1 MADMNAGATLLY
13 LREEELRLGVEL
25 MFYAQRDLA
34 AALDGA
40 LERHRIGRAHHR
52 ALYFVGRNPEI
63 SVGGLLE
70 ILRITKQ
77 SLSRVLGELLAAE
90 LVRQRV
96 GPRDRRQRLLTL
108 SPRGAEVEREL
119 FEIQRARILSAYR
132 SAGGPAVLGFREVLL
147 ALIDDPLTARPPA
160 AG

>member
-1 MADMNAGATLLY
+1 MADMHAGATLLY

-34 AALDGA
+34 AALDEA
-40 LERHRIGRAHHR
+40 LARHRIGRAHHR
-52 ALYFVGRNPEI
+52 ALYFIGRNPEI
-63 SVGGLLE
+63 SVGGLLD

-90 LVRQRV
+90 LVGQRV

-108 SPRGAEVEREL
+108 TPRGVEVEREL
-119 FEIQRARILSAYR
+119 FEIQRARILGAYR
-132 SAGGPAVLGFREVLL
+132 AAGGPAVLGFREVLL
-147 ALIDDPLTARPPA
+147 ALIDDPAAAPPA